1 MTETEYRSRQ
11 PFAVMAKPVGS
22 FCNLRCSYCYY
33 LKADEQHPIAREY
46 LMSDE
51 VLEKFIR
58 EYIQNNPAGTIPFT
72 WHGGEPTLAGLPFF
86 RRAAELQRKYL
97 PAGKTVWN
105 NLQTNGTLLTDE
117 WCAFLAENHW
127 DVGLSIDGSAAVHD
141 KYRRDAGGQATF
153 ERVRKA
159 CLRLKRH
166 GVLPDLLCTV
176 TADSAADPLAVYR
189 GLRELE
195 TGWVQFIPI
204 VRWTKA
210 DGSIRDTA
218 ENAGLTA
225 DTGAVPHIGFASAAG
240 SVPGTGSAPP
250 VTPES
255 VTGKAFG
262 KFLCTVFDEWASID
276 IGRIDVQLFA
286 ETCEMIAGGEPR
298 LCTLGETCG
307 RVLVLEADG
316 SVYACDH
323 FVQPEYR
330 LGSILEQNLAELA
343 DLPAQLAFGQAKR
356 DMLPAKCRACSWLR
370 LCRGGCL
377 KDRYSPAAGSVP
389 IHWLCEGYEMFYA
402 HAVPDLTAL
411 AGFLRQGMRPAEA
424 AAAMRARRN
433 VQWKGVGRN
442 DPCPCGSGLKF
453 KNCHGRK

>member
-1 MTETEYRSRQ
+1 MTQAEYVSRL

-22 FCNLRCSYCYY
+22 FCNLRCCYCYY
-33 LKADEQHPIAREY
+33 LKADEQHPIGREY

-51 VLEKFIR
+51 ILEKFIR
-58 EYIQNNPAGTIPFT
+58 EYIQNNPAETIPFT
-72 WHGGEPTLAGLPFF
+72 WHGGEPALAGLAFF
-86 RRAAELQRKYL
+86 KRAVELQRKYL

-105 NLQTNGTLLTDE
+105 NLQTNGTLLNDE

-141 KYRRDAGGQATF
+141 KYRRDAGGAGTF
-153 ERVRKA
+153 ERVREA

-189 GLRELE
+189 GLRELD
-195 TGWVQFIPI
+195 TGWIQFIPI
-204 VRWTKA
+204 VRWIKA

-218 ENAGLTA
+218 EDAGL
-225 DTGAVPHIGFASAAG
+225 ASDRAELAG
-240 SVPGTGSAPP
+240 LRPTVSSQASHSSP

-255 VTGKAFG
+255 VTGRMFG
-262 KFLCTVFDEWASID
+262 EFLNTIFDEWVAQD

-286 ETCEMIAGGEPR
+286 ETCEMIAGGTPR

-307 RVLVLEADG
+307 RVLVLESDG

-323 FVQPEYR
+323 FVQPEYK
-330 LGSILEQNLAELA
+330 LGNILDRNLAELA
-343 DLPAQLAFGQAKR
+343 DLPEQLAFGRAKR
-356 DMLPAKCRACSWLR
+356 DVLPVKCRQCPRLR
-370 LCRGGCL
+370 LCHGGCL
-377 KDRYSPAAGSVP
+377 KDRYLPVSSSAP

-402 HAVPDLTAL
+402 HAVPDLRAL

-424 AAAMRARRN
+424 AAAMRSRKASL
-433 VQWKGVGRN
+433 WKGIGRN
-442 DPCPCGSGLKF
+442 DPCPCGSGKKF
-453 KNCHGRK
+453 KNCHGRNL